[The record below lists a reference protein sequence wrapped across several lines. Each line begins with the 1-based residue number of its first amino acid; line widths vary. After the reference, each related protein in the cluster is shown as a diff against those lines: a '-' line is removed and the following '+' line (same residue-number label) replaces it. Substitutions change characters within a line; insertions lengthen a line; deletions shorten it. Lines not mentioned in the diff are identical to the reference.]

1 MFRLR
6 LFHLFCLILLT
17 VCPAFGNPCPVV
29 RVRPATPGDTALRSW
44 HLVAAEKLYTAEIE
58 KDPSA
63 DATFSGLILSQLYL
77 GDTDAALATA
87 LDAIKLFPGS
97 ATLVSNLAEIQFR
110 RADLSTSR
118 ATLQRA
124 LALDPC
130 NPRAFYAT
138 AKYLQASSMNAS
150 ARDRL
155 NSAHRLSPDDP
166 EITDAW
172 LENQPIAARM
182 AVWKKRLQSD
192 DLPAKEKLSLSSE
205 LEKLETLNK
214 AQSERGKCKV
224 ISTAASMTLPFSYIM
239 EDAVTVRHLGLDVRI
254 NNKATARL
262 QIDTGA
268 SGIIL
273 GRGLA
278 AKAGLRPL
286 TRTKFYGIGDDGVQ
300 TSYSAIADDL
310 KIGQFEFKNC
320 LVEVSNKR
328 SIADEDGLIGGDV
341 FKDYLLTIDFPDHSI
356 KVDPLPQ
363 RPVELGDA
371 DLAPGK
377 DADVPPV
384 MDAYVAPAMKDWT
397 PVLRFDHQ
405 LMVPV
410 GLGDSKV
417 HWFLLDTGAYTT
429 ILSPAAAAAVT
440 QVSRNRDTGVVGLS
454 GEVKEVFEAKKVEIT
469 FAGIR
474 HKLNDAVVFNLDHVT
489 GTEGVDAS
497 GLLGFGTLQF
507 LVMQIDYRDG
517 LVHFDYD
524 PKHGA
529 NRFSAR

>member
-1 MFRLR
+1 MLRLR

-29 RVRPATPGDTALRSW
+29 HVRAATPADTALRSW
-44 HLVAAEKLYTAEIE
+44 HLAAAEKLYTAEVE
-58 KDPSA
+58 SDAPPSEA
-63 DATFSGLILSQLYL
+63 SFSGLILSQLYL
-77 GDTDAALATA
+77 GDADAAIATA
-87 LDAIKLFPGS
+87 LDAIKLLPRS
-97 ATLVSNLAEIQFR
+97 ATLVANLAEIQFR
-110 RADLSTSR
+110 RANLAESR
-118 ATLQRA
+118 AALERA

-182 AVWKKRLQSD
+182 AVWTKRLQSD
-192 DLPAKEKLSLSSE
+192 DLPYKEKLSLSSE
-205 LEKLETLNK
+205 LAKLETLSN
-214 AQSERGKCKV
+214 AETDRGKCKV

-268 SGIIL
+268 RGIIL
-273 GRGLA
+273 RRGLA
-278 AKAGLRPL
+278 ANAGLVPL
-286 TRTKFYGIGDDGVQ
+286 THTRFYGIGDDGAQ
-300 TSYSAIADDL
+300 TSYSAMADDL

-341 FKDYLLTIDFPDHSI
+341 FKDYLLTIDFPEHFI
-356 KVDPLPQ
+356 QVDPLP
-363 RPVELGDA
+363 PL
-371 DLAPGK
+371 PGK
-377 DADVPPV
+377 PRDAGVAPV
-384 MDAYVAPAMKDWT
+384 TDAYVAPAMKDWT
-397 PVLRFDHQ
+397 PVLRFDHE

-429 ILSPAAAAAVT
+429 ILSPTTAAAVT
-440 QVSRNRDTGVVGLS
+440 QVSRNRDNGVVGLS
-454 GEVKEVFEAKKVEIT
+454 GQVTEVFEAKKVELT

-474 HKLNDAVVFNLDHVT
+474 QKLDRAVVFNLDHVT
-489 GTEGVDAS
+489 GTEGVEAS
-497 GLLGFGTLQF
+497 GLLGYETLQF

-524 PKHGA
+524 PKHGT